1 MNMVRGRLRLQQL
14 PIPFTTSGDKGNL
27 SYTKTP
33 EGVFSVLTS
42 KGASHPENFGCG
54 MTTHI
59 LKDYIGVQRNMD
71 LYGNT

>member
-1 MNMVRGRLRLQQL
+1 MHTYNLRSKKTVIGQRDEVLQQ
-14 PIPFTTSGDKGNL
+14 
-27 SYTKTP
+27 
-33 EGVFSVLTS
+33 LTS
-42 KGASHPENFGCG
+42 KGASHPEKFGCG